1 MDTHNDN
8 DDSYYG
14 GNANNEAQ
22 QNRYAKLQVY
32 QKVTGKSTFKDY
44 EVLTEAF
51 EKKEMLKVFIKGMM
65 FLEEQRTKGKVSLNV
80 EDN

>member
-1 MDTHNDN
+1 
-8 DDSYYG
+8 
-14 GNANNEAQ
+14 
-22 QNRYAKLQVY
+22 
-32 QKVTGKSTFKDY
+32 VTGKSTFKDY

-80 EDN
+80 EDNQLFLQFSSILTTKLK

>member
-14 GNANNEAQ
+14 GNPNNEAQ

-51 EKKEMLKVFIKGMM
+51 EKKEMLKVFGFCNNHSNRRNQADIK
-65 FLEEQRTKGKVSLNV
+65 FVHAVT
-80 EDN
+80 